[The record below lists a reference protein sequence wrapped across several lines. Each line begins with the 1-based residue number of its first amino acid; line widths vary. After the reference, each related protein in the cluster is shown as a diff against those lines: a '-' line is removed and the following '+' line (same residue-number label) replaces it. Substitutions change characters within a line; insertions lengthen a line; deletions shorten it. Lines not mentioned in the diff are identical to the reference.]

1 MESMGCFLEKDEIQ
15 SIQQYRRGEGSI
27 VPQQCLSVTIKHSV
41 SFYHSVKCSFD
52 LYIHLL
58 IVLYVFLSAFY
69 WFIYLSFSALIVLSI
84 NISFNLLHFCLHIY
98 WSFCQFTNVYFFINL
113 YVDCFVWLFY
123 LSMHHLF
130 DLIWT
135 SIVHFL
141 YFLYFLL
148 YYEIARVFWAFA
160 YWLRVRVHPSWSLC
174 DVMIPKY
181 YLNQSFIVYIFFM
194 FYDLSC

>member
-1 MESMGCFLEKDEIQ
+1 MFSRERWETVDPTIQ
-15 SIQQYRRGEGSI
+15 TSWRLNSASA
-27 VPQQCLSVTIKHSV
+27 VPVCLSLLNIV
-41 SFYHSVKCSFD
+41 SFYHSDKCSVD
-52 LYIHLL
+52 LYIHHLL

-69 WFIYLSFSALIVLSI
+69 WLIYLSFSALIILSI

-135 SIVHFL
+135 SIVNFL

-148 YYEIARVFWAFA
+148 YY
-160 YWLRVRVHPSWSLC
+160 
-174 DVMIPKY
+174 
-181 YLNQSFIVYIFFM
+181 
-194 FYDLSC
+194 

>member
-1 MESMGCFLEKDEIQ
+1 MESMGCFLEKDEKQ

-27 VPQQCLSVTIKHSV
+27 VPQQCCLSLLNIV

-52 LYIHLL
+52 LYIHHLL

-69 WFIYLSFSALIVLSI
+69 WLIYLSFSALIVLSI
-84 NISFNLLHFCLHIY
+84 NISFSLLHFCLHIY

-135 SIVHFL
+135 SIVNFL
-141 YFLYFLL
+141 YFFLL
-148 YYEIARVFWAFA
+148 CYVIARVFWAFA
-160 YWLRVRVHPSWSLC
+160 YWLSSKEPILKSLWC
-174 DVMIPKY
+174 
-181 YLNQSFIVYIFFM
+181 
-194 FYDLSC
+194 YDS